1 MVDQKNSKDMLI
13 QTLISKG
20 EPWRWAGGS
29 VAEIFA
35 FVEKS

>member
-1 MVDQKNSKDMLI
+1 MVDQKNSKNMLI
-13 QTLISKG
+13 QTLIKKR
-20 EPWRWAGGS
+20 EPGRWAGGS